1 MSAKLSSCGELTVI
15 RQGARS
21 GVTPDTHCF
30 SNLFTWLACLVS
42 PRVDSTD
49 YAEICGAPFYVVGLQ
64 QSWHEGHLK
73 MEIGICSRTT
83 EKGEQSS
90 VNDGKGKAKNKAS
103 NSFRHAVSKFLS
115 TNTLHSVYT
124 RLLEST
130 PCPLQYLAEFSI
142 SKRNLSTL
150 LTVNPDP
157 DAMQRVFAAKP
168 GFFWQTMEMED
179 APTEE
184 KTSAR
189 LCQGPEIQNTVMLMQ
204 HAVFH
209 QPFCLLD
216 VLIRVRNKA
225 LDIAGIR
232 LVYQEKEPA
241 LEEKPGSTVSALFS
255 STTKTPLSLISHAQ
269 TGSRV
274 TVTWRHP
281 LGGKRTRKYTQ
292 TPPNKK
298 FKVAVLKTGSYT
310 LFFIG

>member
-30 SNLFTWLACLVS
+30 SNLVTWLACLVS
-42 PRVDSTD
+42 PSVNTTD
-49 YAEICGAPFYVVGLQ
+49 YAEICGAPFHVVGLQ
-64 QSWHEGHLK
+64 QSWHEGQLK
-73 MEIGICSRTT
+73 MDIGICTRTT
-83 EKGEQSS
+83 EKGELSS

-124 RLLEST
+124 RLSECT
-130 PCPLQYLAEFSI
+130 PCPLQYLAELSI

-168 GFFWQTMEMED
+168 GFFWQTMEMGD

-189 LCQGPEIQNTVMLMQ
+189 LCQGPESQNTVMLMQ
-204 HAVFH
+204 YAVFH

-225 LDIAGIR
+225 LDVAGIR
-232 LVYQEKEPA
+232 LVYQEEGPP
-241 LEEKPGSTVSALFS
+241 LEEKPGSTLRAMFS
-255 STTKTPLSLISHAQ
+255 GI
-269 TGSRV
+269 
-274 TVTWRHP
+274 
-281 LGGKRTRKYTQ
+281 
-292 TPPNKK
+292 
-298 FKVAVLKTGSYT
+298 
-310 LFFIG
+310 

>member
-15 RQGARS
+15 RQGAR
-21 GVTPDTHCF
+21 GGAAPDTHCF
-30 SNLFTWLACLVS
+30 SNLVTWLACLIS
-42 PRVDSTD
+42 PSVNTTD

-64 QSWHEGHLK
+64 QSWHEGQLK
-73 MEIGICSRTT
+73 IEIGICSRTA

-90 VNDGKGKAKNKAS
+90 VNDGKGKAKNKAN

-115 TNTLHSVYT
+115 TNTLHSVYA
-124 RLLEST
+124 RLSECT
-130 PCPLQYLAEFSI
+130 PYPLQHLAEISI

-189 LCQGPEIQNTVMLMQ
+189 LCQGPEIQNTVMLTQ
-204 HAVFH
+204 FAVFH

-216 VLIRVRNKA
+216 VLTRVRNKA
-225 LDIAGIR
+225 LDIAGLR
-232 LVYQEKEPA
+232 LVYQEKEPP
-241 LEEKPGSTVSALFS
+241 LEEKRGTCSTHSAAFS
-255 STTKTPLSLISHAQ
+255 GI
-269 TGSRV
+269 
-274 TVTWRHP
+274 
-281 LGGKRTRKYTQ
+281 
-292 TPPNKK
+292 
-298 FKVAVLKTGSYT
+298 
-310 LFFIG
+310 

>member
-1 MSAKLSSCGELTVI
+1 V
-15 RQGARS
+15 
-21 GVTPDTHCF
+21 DT
-30 SNLFTWLACLVS
+30 
-42 PRVDSTD
+42 TD

-64 QSWHEGHLK
+64 QSWHEGQLK
-73 MEIGICSRTT
+73 MEIGICCRTT
-83 EKGEQSS
+83 EKGEQPS

-115 TNTLHSVYT
+115 TNTLHGVYT
-124 RLLEST
+124 RLSEYT
-130 PCPLQYLAEFSI
+130 PCPLQYLGELSL

-157 DAMQRVFAAKP
+157 DAMQRVFAAKS

-184 KTSAR
+184 KTSSAR
-189 LCQGPEIQNTVMLMQ
+189 LCQGPEIQNTVMVMQ
-204 HAVFH
+204 LAVFH

-241 LEEKPGSTVSALFS
+241 LEERPGSTLDELFS
-255 STTKTPLSLISHAQ
+255 GT
-269 TGSRV
+269 
-274 TVTWRHP
+274 
-281 LGGKRTRKYTQ
+281 
-292 TPPNKK
+292 
-298 FKVAVLKTGSYT
+298 
-310 LFFIG
+310 